1 MDVKLNQ
8 VIFHLLDAGAS
19 EPVLSDRPM
28 ELDADL
34 YEYFT
39 TCIEK
44 AFASDDGR
52 NCRFLPDSAF
62 LQEMQHNDDFID
74 LSRRIAGVIFEQLLQ
89 YPGIP
94 SGDLAVAD
102 CTADGVPYYAV
113 LKLNYRPGYTHVTSV
128 MGNGQC
134 STIAPQRTLLP
145 GTARADEAALID
157 RANLTIRLIEKKFAL
172 GDKKDFYL
180 STRVFGCTQALAEKA
195 KLKAV
200 CETAVAAVQQAYPE
214 PETLED
220 VPPFD
225 GGTETAVE
233 LLVRNQAVDN
243 TIAVEDVRTRM
254 EEQYPLAV
262 PAFEQALADTGVE
275 RNDRVTVSPAR
286 MKKLESRSF
295 KTESGIE
302 IKIPAELCNSDE
314 AVEFIHSAT
323 GGLSLL
329 IKDVLV

>member
-113 LKLNYRPGYTHVTSV
+113 LKLNYRPGYTHHTEL
-128 MGNGQC
+128 MGNGRF
-134 STIAPQRTLLP
+134 SSMVPQRTLLP

-172 GDKKDFYL
+172 DDKKDFYL

>member
-172 GDKKDFYL
+172 DDKKDFYL

-195 KLKAV
+195 KLNAV

-233 LLVRNQAVDN
+233 LRVRNQAVDT

-254 EEQYPLAV
+254 EAQYPLAV

>member
-1 MDVKLNQ
+1 MDVKINQ
-8 VIFHLLDAGAS
+8 VILHILDAGAS

-34 YEYFT
+34 YEYFSV
-39 TCIEK
+39 CIEK
-44 AFASDDGR
+44 AFASDDSK
-52 NCRFLPDSAF
+52 NCRFLPDSPF

-89 YPGIP
+89 YQGIP
-94 SGDLAVAD
+94 SGDLAVVD
-102 CTADGVPYYAV
+102 CAVDGVPFYAV
-113 LKLNYRPGYTHVTSV
+113 LKLNYRPGFTHVTNV

-145 GTARADEAALID
+145 GNSKADEAALID
-157 RANLTIRLIEKKFAL
+157 RANLTIRLIEKKVAL
-172 GDKKDFYL
+172 DDKKDFYL
-180 STRVFGCTQALAEKA
+180 STKVFACTQAMPEKA

-214 PETLED
+214 PEQLDD

-243 TIAVEDVRTRM
+243 TISVEDVRTRM

-262 PAFEQALADTGVE
+262 ARLLSRRWRIPAWSATTG
-275 RNDRVTVSPAR
+275 
-286 MKKLESRSF
+286 SRSAR
-295 KTESGIE
+295 
-302 IKIPAELCNSDE
+302 PASKSWKAAALRPNPVLRSRSLRNC
-314 AVEFIHSAT
+314 AT
-323 GGLSLL
+323 ATMQWSSSTAQRAGFRC
-329 IKDVLV
+329 

>member
-172 GDKKDFYL
+172 DDKKDFYL

-254 EEQYPLAV
+254 E
-262 PAFEQALADTGVE
+262 
-275 RNDRVTVSPAR
+275 
-286 MKKLESRSF
+286 
-295 KTESGIE
+295 
-302 IKIPAELCNSDE
+302 
-314 AVEFIHSAT
+314 
-323 GGLSLL
+323 
-329 IKDVLV
+329 

>member
-1 MDVKLNQ
+1 MEVKLNQ
-8 VIFHLLDAGAS
+8 VIYHILDNGAS
-19 EPVLSDRPM
+19 EPLLSDRPID
-28 ELDADL
+28 LDADL

-39 TCIEK
+39 ACIEK
-44 AFASDDGR
+44 AFATDDGK

-62 LQEMQHNDDFID
+62 LQEMQANQDFID
-74 LSRRIAGVIFEQLLQ
+74 LSRRIAGVIFDQMLQ
-89 YPGIP
+89 YPAIP
-94 SGDLAVAD
+94 AGDLAVAD
-102 CTADGVPYYAV
+102 LSADGVPFYAV
-113 LKLNYRPGYTHVTSV
+113 LKLNYRPGFTHLTHEL
-128 MGNGQC
+128 GNGRC

-145 GTARADEAALID
+145 GSAKADEAALID
-157 RANLTIRLIEKKFAL
+157 RANLTIRLIEKKYPL
-172 GDKKDFYL
+172 DDKKDFYL
-180 STRVFGCTQALAEKA
+180 SSRVFSCAQALPEKE

-233 LLVRNQAVDN
+233 LMVRNQAVDN
-243 TIAVEDVRTRM
+243 TIAVEDVRARM
-254 EEQYPLAV
+254 EENYPLAV
-262 PAFEQALADTGVE
+262 PAFEQALAETGVE
-275 RNDRVTVSPAR
+275 ATDRVTVSPAR
-286 MKKLESRSF
+286 IRKLESRSF

-302 IKIPAELCNSDE
+302 IKIPAELCNSDD